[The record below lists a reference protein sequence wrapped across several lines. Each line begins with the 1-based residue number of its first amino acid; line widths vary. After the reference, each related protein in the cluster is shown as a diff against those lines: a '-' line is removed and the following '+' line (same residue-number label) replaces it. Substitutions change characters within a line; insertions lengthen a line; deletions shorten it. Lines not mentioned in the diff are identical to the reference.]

1 MKNYFNFNMN
11 VTYKNMNPPLMVL
24 ILSFDW
30 GMCGITSNNISPIQF
45 LDQKQVTSP
54 NHKVQ
59 KRKVQ
64 LDPRKHGPTTVKGQ
78 TWSTTKLHCAV
89 PNIGEHQNV
98 TFKWSKQQ
106 SSTEYFTLSKLNT
119 TYIEDESSPLWIGD
133 DKRYLP
139 TLDQENKDWTL
150 SIRFTQLSDAGIYE
164 CEICIFEKCSTS
176 LVHLKLQEARA
187 KIIGGPVKVI
197 PSDKELPLR
206 LSCELINSMEK
217 PAYIFWYHG
226 DRMINYDL
234 EDGATVREGPQGSE
248 LIFQKA
254 NKTHAGNYSCV
265 PSNARLD
272 SVTVYYGE
280 VGCDPLGDGSGTKMT
295 HQERYMTITIL
306 IPLFCFLKQ
315 WL

>member
-1 MKNYFNFNMN
+1 MD
-11 VTYKNMNPPLMVL
+11 VGS
-24 ILSFDW
+24 LSV
-30 GMCGITSNNISPIQF
+30 ITNKY
-45 LDQKQVTSP
+45 QKQVTNS

-64 LDPRKHGPTTVKGQ
+64 LDPQKKHVPTVKGQ
-78 TWSTTKLHCAV
+78 TWSTSKLHCTV
-89 PNIGEHQNV
+89 PTIGKQNV

-106 SSTEYFTLSKLNT
+106 SSNEFFPLTTLDT
-119 TYIEDESSPLWIGD
+119 TYMVNVSSSMWVGD
-133 DKRYLP
+133 DKRYNS
-139 TLDQENKDWTL
+139 TLDQEDKDWILT
-150 SIRFTQLSDAGIYE
+150 IKFAQLSDAGNYQ

-176 LVHLKLQEARA
+176 IVHLKLQEARA

-217 PAYIFWYHG
+217 PSYIFWYHG

-280 VGCDPLGDGSGTKMT
+280 VGCDPFGDGNGTKMT
-295 HQERYMTITIL
+295 HQERHMTIFIL
-306 IPLFCFLKQ
+306 IILFCFLRQ
-315 WL
+315 